1 LPDQGRILVL
11 DDEPNNLIILQEIL
25 EPYELVT
32 ARTGAECL
40 ELYESFKPDLML
52 LDIMVGDISGLE
64 ICRQIRTL
72 PSSART
78 KIILVSGRTELEDR
92 LEGYAA
98 GADDYVAK
106 PFYEDELLAKVRVFL
121 RLTYAEQALADLT
134 QHLQRE
140 VMVRSAQL
148 IKAEKLAFIGMKTAE
163 LIHNIQNPLTVI
175 NGYAGHL
182 QKQFPDNQ
190 KVEKLKAAVNN
201 LKMQIKEYL
210 AHTSMESTV
219 DSRPLDLNQILNAE
233 LEYLGTDEL
242 QQRRI
247 HLVTELGPLP
257 LFAGVAV
264 HFAHCFGNIIKNAV
278 DAMYGQENPS
288 LVIRSRLKEPK
299 TIRIEFKDSG
309 PGIPEQIRSK
319 VFEPLFTTKAQASE
333 DANQPQGSGLGLAFC
348 KEMIESYGGTIEI
361 AATSDAGTT
370 FVIELPEAHA
380 PQAVTL
386 P

>member
-1 LPDQGRILVL
+1 MPDQGRILVL

-333 DANQPQGSGLGLAFC
+333 DPNQPQGSGLGLAFC